1 MSKLADIAKTTK
13 EIYEITSGLPFEVLT
28 AFTEAIP
35 ILAIAGFALS
45 IISSIL
51 KMFGPSD
58 LEIILKA
65 I

>member
-1 MSKLADIAKTTK
+1 MGKLADIAKTTK
-13 EIYEITSGLPFEVLT
+13 EIYEITTGLPFEVLT
-28 AFTEAIP
+28 TFTEFIP

-45 IISSIL
+45 IISGIL

-65 I
+65 L